1 MPYDEGIAAVMRE
14 DLAGIRGIAEKKMFG
29 GLAFMLEGNLVC
41 GAYRDRGM
49 FRVGKAREA
58 EARAVPGTRE
68 MDFNG
73 RPMGGMVEAL
83 PGALADDETR
93 GRLMAL
99 ALDHARSLPA
109 KPPSS

>member
-1 MPYDEGIAAVMRE
+1 MAIDEGIAQMMRD
-14 DLAGIRGIAEKKMFG
+14 DLAGEAGIEEKKMFG
-29 GLAFMLEGNLVC
+29 GLAFMRHGNMVC
-41 GAYRDRGM
+41 GTYRDRGM

-73 RPMGGMVEAL
+73 RPMGGMVEAS
-83 PGALADDETR
+83 PEALADDTRR
-93 GRLMAL
+93 GRLLAL

-109 KPPSS
+109 K